1 MGSKIIVI
9 TICPSINKFM
19 EKEQKDTNISILT
32 KDLTRETL
40 YKLFIKSNTEIIG
53 IDDLDEIEGVGKSEN
68 LSMSKHQDVRHQAE
82 KLLFMSMLMD
92 NDLENLIEKRK
103 NAKYDYMIGLL
114 LYLSSNPRCKEGFGY
129 FKESILKFDKSLSD
143 WCSFL
148 NSIVSDING
157 IGSISFAPSVILQFG
172 GILQFE
178 IESNLI
184 MDIKFNMVRF
194 NELFEKKGSKYNFDI
209 FVQNEGKSVI
219 IASGVSDGSGEKS
232 GLSSQISYLN
242 NIYET
247 LTTKNERFILLSHG
261 H

>member
-1 MGSKIIVI
+1 
-9 TICPSINKFM
+9 M
-19 EKEQKDTNISILT
+19 EKEQKDTIISVLT

-53 IDDLDEIEGVGKSEN
+53 INDLDEIEREGQPEN
-68 LSMSKHQDVRHQAE
+68 LSMAKNHDVRHLAD
-82 KLLFMSMLMD
+82 KLLFISLLMD

-103 NAKYDYMIGLL
+103 NVKYDYMIGLL
-114 LYLSSNPRCKEGFGY
+114 LYLSSNPRFKYGFGY
-129 FKESILKFDKSLSD
+129 FKESILKFDKSLSE

-148 NSIVSDING
+148 NSIVSDIKG
-157 IGSISFAPSVILQFG
+157 IGLISFASDVILQFG

-184 MDIKFNMVRF
+184 VDIKFNMVRF
-194 NELFEKKGSKYNFDI
+194 NELFENKGPKYDFDI
-209 FVQNEGKSVI
+209 LVRNEGKSVI

-232 GLSSQISYLN
+232 GLRCQISNLN
-242 NIYET
+242 NVYET

>member
-1 MGSKIIVI
+1 MANVRKGVNHIVV
-9 TICPSINKFM
+9 
-19 EKEQKDTNISILT
+19 E
-32 KDLTRETL
+32 
-40 YKLFIKSNTEIIG
+40 
-53 IDDLDEIEGVGKSEN
+53 
-68 LSMSKHQDVRHQAE
+68 
-82 KLLFMSMLMD
+82 
-92 NDLENLIEKRK
+92 RK

-114 LYLSSNPRCKEGFGY
+114 LYLSSNPRFKYGFGY

>member
-9 TICPSINKFM
+9 TICPSLNKFM
-19 EKEQKDTNISILT
+19 EKEQKGTIISVLT

-40 YKLFIKSNTEIIG
+40 YKLFIKSNTETIG
-53 IDDLDEIEGVGKSEN
+53 INDLDGIDGIGKPEN
-68 LSMSKHQDVRHQAE
+68 LSITKNHDVRHLAE

-92 NDLENLIEKRK
+92 NDLENLIERRK
-103 NAKYDYMIGLL
+103 NTKYDYMIGLL
-114 LYLSSNPRCKEGFGY
+114 FYLSSNPRFKYGFGY
-129 FKESILKFDKSLSD
+129 FKECILKFDKSLSD
-143 WCSFL
+143 WCFFL
-148 NSIVSDING
+148 NSIVSDIKG
-157 IGSISFAPSVILQFG
+157 MGLISFAPDVIIQFG
-172 GILQFE
+172 GVLQFE
-178 IESNLI
+178 IKSNLI
-184 MDIKFNMVRF
+184 MDIKFDMVRY
-194 NELFEKKGSKYNFDI
+194 NELFEKKGYKYDFDI

>member
-1 MGSKIIVI
+1 
-9 TICPSINKFM
+9 M
-19 EKEQKDTNISILT
+19 EKEQKGTIISVLT

-53 IDDLDEIEGVGKSEN
+53 INDLDGIEGMGKPEN
-68 LSMSKHQDVRHQAE
+68 LSITKNHDVRHLAE

-92 NDLENLIEKRK
+92 NDLENLIERRK

-114 LYLSSNPRCKEGFGY
+114 FYLSSNPRFKYGFGY
-129 FKESILKFDKSLSD
+129 FKECIFKFDKSLSD

-148 NSIVSDING
+148 NSIVSDIKG
-157 IGSISFAPSVILQFG
+157 IGLISFAPDVIIQFG
-172 GILQFE
+172 GVLQFE
-178 IESNLI
+178 IKSNLI
-184 MDIKFNMVRF
+184 MDIKFNMVRY
-194 NELFEKKGSKYNFDI
+194 NELFEKKGYKYDFDI